1 MGASNY
7 FRTKDNVEVCRVLED
22 LGINVS
28 EKGDSIV
35 IIDNGEL
42 LNNDLL
48 TVAYRN
54 GKCLGGVDLLNQYS
68 SIAEWLIET
77 DNINMEYP
85 VNTVSVDKYIQSM
98 LIEDSYFKY
107 KGTDGCSMYITSNT
121 IKVSQNTCIQF

>member
-7 FRTKDNVEVCRVLED
+7 FRTKNNLEVCGVLED

-28 EKGDSIV
+28 EKGDSIA
-35 IIDNGEL
+35 ITSGEL

-48 TVAYRN
+48 TVVYRN

-98 LIEDSYFKY
+98 LTKGSSFKY
-107 KGTDGCSMYITSNT
+107 KGTDNCNMYITSNT
-121 IKVSQNTCIQF
+121 IKVSQNTCI

>member
-7 FRTKDNVEVCRVLED
+7 FRTKNNLEVCGVLED

-28 EKGDSIV
+28 EKGDSIA
-35 IIDNGEL
+35 ITSGEL
-42 LNNDLL
+42 LNNDLS
-48 TVAYRN
+48 TVVYRN

-98 LIEDSYFKY
+98 LTKGSSFKY
-107 KGTDGCSMYITSNT
+107 KGTDNCNMYITSNT
-121 IKVSQNTCIQF
+121 IKVSQNTCI

>member
-7 FRTKDNVEVCRVLED
+7 FRTKNNLEVCGVLED

-28 EKGDSIV
+28 EKGDSIA
-35 IIDNGEL
+35 ITSGEL

-48 TVAYRN
+48 TVVYRN
-54 GKCLGGVDLLNQYS
+54 SKCLGGVDLLNQYS
-68 SIAEWLIET
+68 SIAEWLIKT

-98 LIEDSYFKY
+98 LTKGSSFKY
-107 KGTDGCSMYITSNT
+107 KGTDNCNMYITSNT
-121 IKVSQNTCIQF
+121 IKVSQNTCI

>member
-1 MGASNY
+1 M
-7 FRTKDNVEVCRVLED
+7 
-22 LGINVS
+22 
-28 EKGDSIV
+28 
-35 IIDNGEL
+35 
-42 LNNDLL
+42 
-48 TVAYRN
+48 TVVYRN

-98 LIEDSYFKY
+98 LTKGSSFKY
-107 KGTDGCSMYITSNT
+107 KGTDNCNMYITSNT

>member
-7 FRTKDNVEVCRVLED
+7 FRTKNNLEVCGVLED

-28 EKGDSIV
+28 EKGDSIA
-35 IIDNGEL
+35 ITSGEL

-48 TVAYRN
+48 TVVYRN

-68 SIAEWLIET
+68 SIAEWLIKT

-98 LIEDSYFKY
+98 LTKGSSFKY
-107 KGTDGCSMYITSNT
+107 KGTDNCNMYITSNT
-121 IKVSQNTCIQF
+121 IKVSQNTCI

>member
-22 LGINVS
+22 LGINVIK
-28 EKGDSIV
+28 KGDNIAITS
-35 IIDNGEL
+35 GEL

-54 GKCLGGVDLLNQYS
+54 GRCLGGVDLLNQYS
-68 SIAEWLIET
+68 SVAEWLMET

-85 VNTVSVDKYIQSM
+85 VNIVSVDKYIQSM
-98 LIEDSYFKY
+98 LTEDSYFKY

-121 IKVSQNTCIQF
+121 IKVSQPYLNKV